1 MFCLIWLSDG
11 ASKLLLIT
19 EDLQEIVFYG
29 AAESLDA
36 LDMCAE
42 TMDNGEVLSIYA

>member
-1 MFCLIWLSDG
+1 
-11 ASKLLLIT
+11 LIT

-42 TMDNGEVLSIYA
+42 TMDNGEFGSLEDVPQLVIMKWTWVII